1 MENRRY
7 SVIDHTADIGI
18 EAYGKNLKELFRNAA
33 FGMFDL
39 MVELKGVGVGK
50 KVTIKL
56 KAPDK
61 EELLISWL
69 SELLYYFAGPSKIL
83 LKDFIIKK
91 LEEKSLEAE
100 ACGEQL
106 DLSRHQIKMEIK
118 GVTYHQLKIERLG
131 SQWQCR
137 VIFDV

>member
-1 MENRRY
+1 VENKRY
-7 SVIDHTADIGI
+7 SIIDHTADIGI
-18 EAYGKNLKELFRNAA
+18 EAYGKDLKELFRNAA
-33 FGMFDL
+33 FGMFEL
-39 MVELKGVGVGK
+39 MAGLKEVGVDK

-83 LKDFIIKK
+83 LKDFVIKK
-91 LEEKSLEAE
+91 LEEKSIEAE

-106 DLSRHQIKMEIK
+106 DLSRHQMKMEIK
-118 GVTYHQLKIERLG
+118 GVTYHQLKIERRN
-131 SQWQCR
+131 SRWQCR

>member
-7 SVIDHTADIGI
+7 RVIDHTADIGI
-18 EAYGKNLKELFRNAA
+18 AAYGKNLKELFRNAA

-39 MVELKGVGVGK
+39 MVELKGVRVGK
-50 KVTIKL
+50 KVVIKL
-56 KAPDK
+56 KAPNK
-61 EELLISWL
+61 EELLVSWL

-83 LKDFIIKK
+83 LNDFMIKK
-91 LEEKSLEAE
+91 LEEKSIEAE
-100 ACGEQL
+100 VSGEQL

-118 GVTYHQLKIERLG
+118 GVTYYQLKIERHD
-131 SQWQCR
+131 SRWQCR

>member
-7 SVIDHTADIGI
+7 EVIDHTADIGI
-18 EAYGKNLKELFRNAA
+18 KAYGKNLKELFRNAA

-39 MVELKGVGVGK
+39 MVGLKGVGVGK
-50 KVTIKL
+50 KVAIKL

-61 EELLISWL
+61 EELLVYWL

-83 LKDFIIKK
+83 LKDFMIKK
-91 LEEKSLEAE
+91 LEEKSIEAE
-100 ACGEQL
+100 VSGEQL

-118 GVTYHQLKIERLG
+118 GVTYHQLKIERRN
-131 SQWQCR
+131 SRWQCR

>member
-1 MENRRY
+1 MENKRY
-7 SVIDHTADIGI
+7 RVIDHTADIGI
-18 EAYGKNLKELFRNAA
+18 AAYGKDLKELFRNAA

-39 MVELKGVGVGK
+39 MVELKGVGVDK
-50 KVTIKL
+50 KVVIKL

-61 EELLISWL
+61 EELLVSWL

-83 LKDFIIKK
+83 LKDFMIKR
-91 LEEKSLEAE
+91 LEEKTIEAE
-100 ACGEQL
+100 VSGEQL
-106 DLSRHQIKMEIK
+106 DLSRHRIKMEIK